1 MSEEKR
7 KELEKTEKQNEQIED
22 MGQLDLSDNEKQ
34 YHIHLLSIIG
44 AVSYTHLTLPTTP
57 YV

>member
-34 YHIHLLSIIG
+34 
-44 AVSYTHLTLPTTP
+44 
-57 YV
+57 

>member
-22 MGQLDLSDNEKQ
+22 MGQLR
-34 YHIHLLSIIG
+34 SIRQ
-44 AVSYTHLTLPTTP
+44 
-57 YV
+57 